1 MKPVGIVAFL
11 MWLTILQQASLFANR
26 VVLTLY
32 ALHLEAAPVL
42 VGALVALFSLF
53 PATLAVVAGRLVDRY
68 GARRFLMLSAAG
80 SGLGMFLPIIFPTLA
95 MVMIAG
101 CLAGLSMV
109 FFNVSMQS
117 LTGLWS
123 TPETRG
129 RNFSTYSV
137 MTSAGGLVGPLI
149 AGFAVDHFSYA
160 WSCAATGLFTL
171 VTVVM
176 LLVRRSPLEPDS
188 QRKAAPKA
196 HIPLRETL
204 AMLRDPAVRRTIVTG
219 CFLNSGINLYQAY
232 MPVYAH
238 SLGMSPSLIGII
250 LGCQATATFVTR
262 AALPFTIRKLKEE
275 GVLMLAFAIG
285 AASLFLMPLFE
296 GAFMVGLLSF
306 TFGLGMGGG
315 QPIVTILTFQNSP
328 PGRSGEGV
336 GLKVT
341 ANHVTN
347 MTSPMLFG
355 AIATAFGL
363 TPMFWANGLLMAAG
377 AWMSRPKRRAE
388 QASA

>member
-1 MKPVGIVAFL
+1 MGIVAFL
-11 MWLTILQQASLFANR
+11 MWLTVLQQASLFANR
-26 VVLTLY
+26 VVLTFF
-32 ALHLEAAPVL
+32 ALHLDAAPVM

-53 PATLAVVAGRLVDRY
+53 PATLAVVAGRLVDRH
-68 GARRFLMLSAAG
+68 GARRFLMMSAAG
-80 SGLGMFLPIIFPTLA
+80 SGLGMFLPIAFPSLVS
-95 MVMIAG
+95 VMIAG

-149 AGFAVDHFSYA
+149 GGFSVDHVGYG
-160 WSCAATGLFTL
+160 WSCVLTASFTL
-171 VTVVM
+171 ATVVM
-176 LLVRRSPLEPDS
+176 LMIRRGPLEPES
-188 QRKAAPKA
+188 QRKAAPKSPV
-196 HIPLRETL
+196 PLRDTL
-204 AMLRDPAVRRTIVTG
+204 AMLRDPAVRRTIITG

-232 MPVYAH
+232 MPVYTH
-238 SLGMSPSLIGII
+238 GLGMSPSLIGII

-262 AALPFTIRKLKEE
+262 AALPYTIRKLKEE
-275 GVLMLAFAIG
+275 GVLVLAFAIG
-285 AASLFLMPLFE
+285 AASLFLMPLFS

-355 AIATAFGL
+355 IIATAFGL
-363 TPMFWANGLLMAAG
+363 APMFWANGLLMAAG
-377 AWMSRPKRRAE
+377 AWMSRPRERRNPAGSG
-388 QASA
+388 QA